1 MTEVNKYNHSKIY
14 KICSNKTD
22 KIYIGSTTQI
32 LAKRLHEHVKHYK
45 HYLKTNTKYITSIE
59 IIKLED
65 YYIVLIE
72 ECNYNN
78 KQQLLKREGEII
90 KLNINNVVNML
101 IAGRTKEEYYNDNKE
116 HILEYHNQYNNDNK
130 EYILE
135 RQRQYNIDNKE
146 KRAECDKQYRND
158 NKEKIKE
165 RKNKPFTC
173 VCGAIIKTDYKSQH
187 NKTNKHINY
196 TNTII
201 NTITI

>member
-32 LAKRLHEHVKHYK
+32 LAKRLHEHLQKYK
-45 HYLKTNTKYITSIE
+45 HYLKTNTKHTTSIE

-78 KQQLLKREGEII
+78 KQQLFKREGEII
-90 KLNINNVVNML
+90 KLNSNIVVNRM
-101 IAGRTKEEYYNDNKE
+101 ITGRTKKEYRV
-116 HILEYHNQYNNDNK
+116 DNK
-130 EYILE
+130 EYLLEQQKQYNNNNKEKILE
-135 RQRQYNIDNKE
+135 YQKQYNIDNKE
-146 KRAECDKQYRND
+146 KRAECDKQYRID

-165 RKNKPFTC
+165 RKIKPFTC

>member
-32 LAKRLHEHVKHYK
+32 LAKRLHEHVKRYK
-45 HYLKTNTKYITSIE
+45 HYLKTNTCYITSIE

-90 KLNINNVVNML
+90 KLNINNVVNKI
-101 IAGRTKEEYYNDNKE
+101 IAGRTKNE
-116 HILEYHNQYNNDNK
+116 HY
-130 EYILE
+130 
-135 RQRQYNIDNKE
+135 
-146 KRAECDKQYRND
+146 ND
-158 NKEKIKE
+158 NKEKILEYHKQYFIDNKE
-165 RKNKPFTC
+165 ELLEKQKKPFTC
-173 VCGAIIKTDYKSQH
+173 VCGAIFEINYKSQH